1 MATKFRTRNSVN
13 YGLNHIA
20 NVLSFQVNTED
31 FEESNDIREKLL
43 ITIENFG
50 QIRLS
55 LRPEIKNDFVTTG
68 VRKIHIL
75 VLRSFI
81 GPFILT
87 FFMTMFV
94 LILQFLW
101 IWIDELVG
109 KGLEWGVILELIF
122 YYSGNLFM
130 MALPLATLL
139 SSIMAI
145 GNLGEHNELL
155 ALKSAGIS
163 LPRILA
169 PLMVVA
175 CLLAVGGFLFSNNL
189 LPYFNLKATAL
200 LFDVKQQRPELQIK
214 EGVFYDGINDYII
227 RVKDKDE
234 KTGLLCDIMIYDHS
248 GNNGNRSLTIADSG
262 YMRIT
267 SNQKYLIL
275 TLYNG
280 CSYDELKESAGEHKY
295 PFRINKFSMEETVFE
310 LTGYGFERTDDAL
323 FKNRSKMLDLHQ
335 LSVISDSLQRERDS
349 RTLLNAQNFFRST
362 SFRLGASDFSSSG
375 KPRRLAADSIL
386 AACDVEQQLQ
396 IANKALV
403 LAKQAQS
410 SFASQAS
417 DMQFSNRELD
427 LHNIE
432 WHLKFT
438 VPLSCILFVLIG
450 APLGAIIRKGGF
462 GTPFL
467 ISLLVFML
475 YYIVSFS
482 FEKLAKNSEWE
493 PRIAIWMS
501 TIVTLPLAIFF
512 SYKAATDRRVTLPKW
527 YLKVMD
533 RAGALLGAKR

>member
-1 MATKFRTRNSVN
+1 
-13 YGLNHIA
+13 
-20 NVLSFQVNTED
+20 
-31 FEESNDIREKLL
+31 
-43 ITIENFG
+43 
-50 QIRLS
+50 
-55 LRPEIKNDFVTTG
+55 
-68 VRKIHIL
+68 

-81 GPFILT
+81 GPFILA

-101 IWIDELVG
+101 MWIDDLVG
-109 KGLEWGVILELIF
+109 KGLEWKVILELIF

-169 PLMVVA
+169 PLLAAA
-175 CLLAVGGFLFSNNL
+175 CLLAVSGFLFSNNL

-200 LFDVKQQRPELQIK
+200 LYDVRQQRPELQIK
-214 EGVFYDGINDYII
+214 EGMFYDGITNYTI
-227 RVKDKDE
+227 RVKEKDE
-234 KTGLLCDIMIYDHS
+234 KTGLLSNIMIYDHS
-248 GNNGNRSLTIADSG
+248 AGSGNRSLTIADSG
-262 YMRIT
+262 YIRIT

-280 CSYDELKESAGEHKY
+280 CSYDELKENNAGERKY
-295 PFRINKFSMEETVFE
+295 PFRINKFSMEETIVE
-310 LTGYGFERTDDAL
+310 LIGYGFERTDETL
-323 FKNRSKMLDLHQ
+323 FKNRSKMFNLRQ
-335 LSVISDSLQRERDS
+335 LSAISDSLQRERDS
-349 RTLLNAQNFFRST
+349 RVLLQAQNFFLSSNFRFGTTDFNST
-362 SFRLGASDFSSSG
+362 G
-375 KPRRLAADSIL
+375 KPYRFVADSII
-386 AACDVEQQLQ
+386 ATCDVEQQLQ
-396 IANKALV
+396 IAGKALT

-410 SFASQAS
+410 NLAVQAA
-417 DMQFSNRELD
+417 DMQFTNRELS

-438 VPLSCILFVLIG
+438 VPLSCIIFALIG

-475 YYIVSFS
+475 YYVTSFA
-482 FEKLAKNSEWE
+482 FEKLAKNSEWD

-501 TIVTLPLAIFF
+501 TIVTLPLGLFF
-512 SYKAATDRRVTLPKW
+512 SYKAATDQRITLPKW
-527 YLKVMD
+527 YLAAANWVGTFFEGKKQE
-533 RAGALLGAKR
+533 GGES